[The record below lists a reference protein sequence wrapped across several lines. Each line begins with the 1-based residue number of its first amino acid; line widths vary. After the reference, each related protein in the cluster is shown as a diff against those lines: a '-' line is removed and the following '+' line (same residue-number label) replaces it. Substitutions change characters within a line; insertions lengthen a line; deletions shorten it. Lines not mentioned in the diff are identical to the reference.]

1 MGGKKR
7 IGSIAVIIE
16 DNRKSVAEVNR
27 IFSEY
32 FECITAR
39 TGIPNHDKGIY
50 VISLIVEL
58 TTEQLG
64 AVTGRLGNL
73 PGVTVKSLLT
83 DKSY

>member
-1 MGGKKR
+1 MDGKKR

-16 DNRKSVAEVNR
+16 DNRKSVAEVNK
-27 IFSEY
+27 ILSEY
-32 FECITAR
+32 FECIMAR
-39 TGIPNHDKGIY
+39 TGIPNHDRGIY
-50 VISLIVEL
+50 VMSLIVEL